1 MDVELVE
8 IRDFLAA
15 HHPFDQLDPAR
26 LNELPAQLVARYYRR
41 GTTIV
46 EVGAHNEY
54 LYILRSGSVDIVD
67 AQGALTDRA
76 GIGDSFGL
84 SSVMTGGPSLFT
96 LTAHEDSLLL
106 LMPSAVFRQLMATSE
121 PFSRHFLQQQAGRI
135 KAAIE
140 AVRVDE
146 AGSAILRTRVRDIIR
161 KKPITIAPDA
171 TIQQAAQYMTVK
183 GVSALLITEN
193 DAMIGIVTDRDLR
206 SKVTATGFPTTRPVS
221 TIMTRNP
228 TSVHPDTL
236 AFEVL
241 VAMTQNRWHHLPV
254 LEDGRLLGMITSG
267 DLMRLEQA
275 NPSYLVGRIARQDT
289 LEGLIEASGQISTVV
304 TQAVIQDATA
314 DDISRVITAI
324 TDAITRKL
332 IELAEA
338 EIGRP
343 PAQYCW
349 VALGSQGR
357 FEAGLQSDQDN
368 AIIIADDATDEQLE
382 WFGRLAER
390 VVDGL
395 EACGYERC
403 PGDMMASNPQWRVRR
418 TQWWQ
423 YFTTWM
429 NAPEPD
435 ALLNAQTF
443 FDMRP
448 VHGNRALF
456 DSLHSAILSRTPGS
470 TRFLAYLAKQAQRFE
485 PPLGFFR
492 DFVLEDSGEH
502 ANMLDLK
509 AGGIVPIVQMARLFA
524 LSKGEG
530 PFSTQERLK
539 IAGEVKALSAEN
551 AADLSDAFEFI
562 NHVRI
567 RHQVRQLKQGET
579 PDNYVP
585 PAVLSSF
592 ERRHLKDAFTII
604 RTMQKALAYV
614 HRTDVTS

>member
-15 HHPFDQLDPAR
+15 HHPFDQLDT
-26 LNELPAQLVARYYRR
+26 AQLNGLPSELKARYYRR

-46 EVGAHNEY
+46 EVGEHNEF
-54 LYILRSGSVDIVD
+54 LYILRSGSIDIID
-67 AQGALTDRA
+67 GQGALTDRA
-76 GIGDSFGL
+76 EIGDSFGL

-106 LMPSAVFRQLMATSE
+106 LMPSAVFRRLMATSE
-121 PFSRHFLQQQAGRI
+121 PFSRHYLQQQAGRI

-140 AVRVDE
+140 AVRVED

-161 KKPITIAPDA
+161 KAPITFAPDA
-171 TIQQAAQYMTVK
+171 TIQQAAQYMTVR
-183 GVSALLITEN
+183 GVSALLITE
-193 DAMIGIVTDRDLR
+193 DDRMIGIVTDRDLR

-221 TIMTRNP
+221 SIMTR
-228 TSVHPDTL
+228 TVSTVHPDAL

-241 VAMTQNRWHHLPV
+241 VQMTQNHWHHVPV
-254 LEDGRLLGMITSG
+254 MDGDQLLGMVTSG

-275 NPSYLVGRIARQDT
+275 NPSYLVGQIAREDT
-289 LEGLIEASGQISTVV
+289 LEGLVRAAKQIPTVV
-304 TQAVIQDATA
+304 TQAVVQDATA
-314 DDISRVITAI
+314 DDISRVVTAI

-332 IELAEA
+332 IEMAEK
-338 EIGRP
+338 EIGKA
-343 PAQYCW
+343 PASYCW

-357 FEAGLQSDQDN
+357 FEASLQSDQDN
-368 AIIIADDATDEQLE
+368 ALIIADDATDEQME
-382 WFGRLAER
+382 WFEKLANR

-418 TQWWQ
+418 GQWWQ
-423 YFTTWM
+423 YFNQWM
-429 NAPEPD
+429 GAPEPE

-456 DSLHSAILSRTPGS
+456 ESLHSAVLTRTPNS
-470 TRFLAYLAKQAQRFE
+470 TRFLSYLAKQAQRFE

-492 DFVLEDSGEH
+492 DFVLVDSGEH
-502 ANMLDLK
+502 ANTLDLK
-509 AGGIVPIVQMARLFA
+509 AGGIIPIVQMARLFA
-524 LSKGEG
+524 LSKGH
-530 PFSTQERLK
+530 PQLSTQDRLK
-539 IAGEVKALSAEN
+539 AAAAAHALSDEN
-551 AADLSDAFEFI
+551 AADLADAFEFI
-562 NHVRI
+562 NHVRV
-567 RHQVRQLKQGET
+567 RHQVRQLKDGQQ

-585 PAVLSSF
+585 PAVLSPF
-592 ERRHLKDAFTII
+592 ERRHLKNAFTII
-604 RTMQKALAYV
+604 RHMQKTLAYL